1 MRPLLSKSTYVYGL
15 QCHKRF
21 YLNKFHK
28 DFANPEDEQTQ
39 AIFQRG
45 TDVGELA
52 QKLFPGGVNAQ
63 GDEEWHSEITA
74 KRTTELLP
82 DHDIIYEAA
91 FIYNE
96 VICAVD
102 ILIRKGNQYYAF
114 EVKSTNILKE
124 QHIEDAALQ
133 YYVLSNCG
141 ISIADFSI
149 VHFNRDYVKIG
160 DLDVNQLFKAVSVLE
175 EVEAKQAYIGKN
187 IAVLKKLLKL
197 KEIPE
202 IEMGK
207 QCDKPY
213 PCNFSEYCLSLIPPS
228 LEVKPEL
235 DPTIHIDR
243 DAWKEFAEGF
253 QYPLYFFDF
262 ETVMYGVPE
271 FDFSRPYQQI
281 PFQYSLH
288 WQDAISVPGSPLGHT
303 EYLGYGVTDPRPDLI
318 KQLIQDLGNTGSIV
332 TWNIS
337 FEKGVLKKLA
347 IDFPEYEVELNSIIN
362 RLVDLMPPFRPNRIV
377 YSEAFGGSYSIK
389 NVLPVI
395 VPELSYG
402 DLNIQEGGT
411 ASFQYGQ
418 MQFLEPDAREQLR
431 KDLLEY
437 CHLDTLAMV
446 RIWERVNEFNYFENI

>member
-1 MRPLLSKSTYVYGL
+1 MRPLLSKSTYMYGL
-15 QCHKRF
+15 QCHKKF

-28 DFANPEDEQTQ
+28 DFANSEDEQTQ

-52 QKLFPGGVNAQ
+52 QQLFPGGVNAQ
-63 GDEEWHSEITA
+63 GDEEWHSDITA
-74 KRTTELLP
+74 QRTAELLP

-102 ILIRKGNQYYAF
+102 ILVRRNNKYYAF
-114 EVKSTNILKE
+114 EVKSTNDVRE

-133 YYVLSNCG
+133 YYVLSNCKLQ
-141 ISIADFSI
+141 IADFSI
-149 VHFNRDYVKIG
+149 VHFDREYVRVGEIN
-160 DLDVNQLFKAVSVLE
+160 VNNLFKAVSVLE
-175 EVEAKQAYIGKN
+175 KVELKQEFIGKN
-187 IAVLKKLLKL
+187 IADFKKLLKL

-202 IEMGK
+202 KEMGK
-207 QCDKPY
+207 HCNKPY

-228 LEVKPEL
+228 LEVEPEL

-243 DAWKEFAEGF
+243 EAWNKFAEGF

-288 WQDAISVPGSPLGHT
+288 VSNVASAEAGHT
-303 EYLGYGVTDPRPDLI
+303 EYLGDGNTDPRPDLI
-318 KQLIQDLGNTGSIV
+318 KKLIQDLGTSGSII

-337 FEKGVLKKLA
+337 FERGVLARLA
-347 IDFPEYEVELNSIIN
+347 IDFPEYEDKLTAIIS

-389 NVLPVI
+389 NVLPVV

-402 DLNIQEGGT
+402 DLTIQEGGT

-418 MQFLEPDAREQLR
+418 MQFLEPEAREQLR
-431 KDLLEY
+431 KDLLDY

-446 RIWERVNEFNYFENI
+446 RIWERMDILSNERNI